1 MADSNIKKGKIGNA
15 LESVAPDHV
24 VAVANDIYDE
34 TLRKYQS
41 ELNQQIGQGGYTPP
55 QGGIPK
61 KDLASDVQASLGKA
75 DAAVPNTRTVN
86 GKALSSN
93 ITLNASDVNALPS
106 STTIPTSLSQL
117 GDDSTH
123 RTVTDAEKTNWNDK
137 YTKTEVDNML
147 VSAPEANVV
156 VIENPSGADPTT
168 LLPQTPAANTIYRV
182 MSANGTYFSEYEH
195 NGTKYVKLADRQYG
209 IDNVPTKGS
218 IKLLSSGGAY
228 NVQEENE
235 KRFAHVSEIKE
246 LSPVESKEGKFFYND
261 GERTNNACR
270 YYKFEVIGGEDYLFS
285 SYLGSD
291 TGIPFLYWID
301 SNGTITSDIYHGN
314 TGSGSLPVI
323 YTDEPVTAPTGA
335 VYACLNETK
344 GNLSKASMKH
354 KGNMV
359 ESIALKEQLDILTK
373 AVGREAFAE
382 MIYKEQLGVFP
393 YFSTG
398 EMRINAY
405 MNSYIYEDIDPAKEY
420 KAKDFGIPSSGYDHI
435 ANVLYYN
442 GYTYIGY
449 EADTYHEAGGPY
461 YQSDYLQLNVP
472 AKCTR
477 IIITTQKDYTDK
489 PLLLEEGIVPI
500 SSQELIDAI
509 GERKYLPS
517 CSLGDVRTNGTWL
530 LIDSNTY
537 TDKPDTQLVGWLRVT
552 VISGEW
558 DWILQEYLTWDGKY
572 FKRQFRDD
580 LTVGEWQQMSG
591 GGNTYNVNNTF
602 NNIQQTVNLTA
613 TPSITADTNNYLA
626 PSGNASDRTAD
637 ILTMLQSNGIC
648 RLGAGEYWIDSLVM
662 PDNSSII
669 GSGTATK
676 VYLKSGDNKFAIKMG
691 KYCVVK
697 DMALYGSTSAIS
709 VTETVGTRHGILWS
723 GNYTSQQDGSL
734 QPMYGTVSDVYIS
747 RFNGGGITCYDT
759 GYGTRNY
766 ISATNVHIENCGA
779 GINISYWSEFH
790 KFTNVRC
797 YGCYYGCINNGGNNM
812 FVNCDFSSCNGIAF
826 LMDNSQGQSPNNSH
840 GSVIGCVFN
849 HTANNTGV
857 GIKILNCNN
866 GFVFDGCQIFFSKI
880 QIEDS
885 AGIEVVS
892 TNFGKNNCDIIIKNG
907 GVILFAN
914 NLHQD
919 TPPSISI
926 TNNNKVHF
934 VNCYNRANG
943 NIISA

>member
-1 MADSNIKKGKIGNA
+1 MFNSQYYTCEQVDQRLLQGYLDDYNEENGTTLTKSQFLSKLNSVLGNW
-15 LESVAPDHV
+15 EGVDNEP
-24 VAVANDIYDE
+24 
-34 TLRKYQS
+34 
-41 ELNQQIGQGGYTPP
+41 
-55 QGGIPK
+55 
-61 KDLASDVQASLGKA
+61 
-75 DAAVPNTRTVN
+75 
-86 GKALSSN
+86 
-93 ITLNASDVNALPS
+93 TLNSNRFVKSNGVFTVKELALINKANMSEISESLPIS
-106 STTIPTSLSQL
+106 STI
-117 GDDSTH
+117 D
-123 RTVTDAEKTNWNDK
+123 
-137 YTKTEVDNML
+137 
-147 VSAPEANVV
+147 
-156 VIENPSGADPTT
+156 
-168 LLPQTPAANTIYRV
+168 NTILL
-182 MSANGTYFSEYEH
+182 NGVVSNNSFFEVRMYDIQEDSIYLFS
-195 NGTKYVKLADRQYG
+195 GTKGPTVYG
-209 IDNVPTKGS
+209 DGLFYISWFDQNDNFIGGS
-218 IKLLSSGGAY
+218 LPMLQNDTTIFKDFIILPPNGASKAGITVQKSVSNYYNFNSSTDVILSRDLKNSINRIMDGDY
-228 NVQEENE
+228 EVQKENE
-235 KRFAHVSEIKE
+235 RRFTRVSEITE
-246 LSPVESKEGKFFYND
+246 LTPIESKEGKFFYSD
-261 GERTNNACR
+261 GERDNNGFR
-270 YYKFEVIGGEDYLFS
+270 YYKFEVIGGENYLFS
-285 SYLGSD
+285 SYFGPN
-291 TGIPFLYWID
+291 TEIPFIYWID
-301 SNGTITSDIYHGN
+301 SNGTITSDIYTGN
-314 TGSGSLPVI
+314 SGPGSLPVI

-335 VYACLNETK
+335 VYACLNESK
-344 GNLSKASMKH
+344 YNLSKVSMKH
-354 KGNMV
+354 KGNIV
-359 ESIALKEQLDILTK
+359 KSIALKEWLDILTK
-373 AVGREAFAE
+373 AVGREAFVE
-382 MIYKEQLGVFP
+382 MVYKEQLGVFP
-393 YFSTG
+393 YYLSG
-398 EMRINAY
+398 QMNINAY

-420 KAKDFGIPSSGYDHI
+420 KAKDFGIPSSGYTGI

-442 GYTYIGY
+442 GYTYLGY
-449 EADTYHEAGGPY
+449 EAVTYHEAGPY

-477 IIITTQKDYTDK
+477 IIITTQKDYTEK
-489 PLLLEEGIVPI
+489 PSLLEEGVAPI
-500 SSQELIDAI
+500 SSQELLDAI

-537 TDKPDTQLVGWLRVT
+537 TDKPDTLLVGWLRVT
-552 VISGEW
+552 VIPGES

-572 FKRQFRDD
+572 FKRQFPDD

-591 GGNTYNVNNTF
+591 GGNIYNVNNTF

-626 PSGNASDRTAD
+626 PSGNDSDRTAD

-662 PDNSSII
+662 PDNTSII

-723 GNYTSQQDGSL
+723 GNYTSQRDGSL

-812 FVNCDFSSCNGIAF
+812 FVNCDFSGCNGIAF
-826 LMDNSQGQSPNNSH
+826 FMDNSQGQSPNNSH
-840 GSVIGCVFN
+840 GSVVGCVFN

-866 GFVFDGCQIFFSKI
+866 GFVFSGCQIFFSKI

-892 TNFGKNNCDIIIKNG
+892 TNFGKNNCDIIVKG
-907 GVILFAN
+907 GGIILFAN
-914 NLHQD
+914 NLHED

-926 TNNNKVHF
+926 TDNNKVHF

-943 NIISA
+943 NLISA